1 MKKRLIYEA
10 VSRVV
15 SDDKEVVGF
24 MCQLKPKK
32 KSIYM
37 SIEVISFGLTNNTFE
52 IENVKLGSNGKPR
65 GSNGF
70 LLSKLPMISLM
81 NLDEVHSKL
90 LTVLKCVIKDM
101 VEKDTKI
108 SFNKDS
114 TGIIATYSVSFYSK
128 EYSGIELGVA
138 HQELNL
144 ILRYYLKHLPNEYK
158 GFCDKI
164 EGTVK
169 ETGVLNIVV
178 SKNIVNEEVVS
189 CV

>member
-1 MKKRLIYEA
+1 MNRKLIYEA

-15 SDDKEVVGF
+15 SDNKEVVGF

-32 KSIYM
+32 KPIYM

-81 NLDEVHSKL
+81 NLEEVHSKL
-90 LTVLKCVIKDM
+90 LVLLKYIIKDM
-101 VEKDTKI
+101 LDKDTKI

-114 TGIIATYSVSFYSK
+114 TGIIATYSVSFFSK
-128 EYSGIELGVA
+128 EYSDIELSVA
-138 HQELNL
+138 NQELNSTL
-144 ILRYYLKHLPNEYK
+144 KFYLKHLPIEYK

-164 EGTVK
+164 DGTVK
-169 ETGVLNIVV
+169 ESGVLNIVV
-178 SKNIVNEEVVS
+178 SKNIVNEEVLS